1 MNNYP
6 SELLSVAAVAA
17 MLGIS
22 SQGVRRRI
30 ASGDLAAVKLGGSNS
45 ALRVARVELD
55 HYIRTHQVV
64 PR

>member
-22 SQGVRRRI
+22 SEGVRRRI
-30 ASGDLAAVKLGGSNS
+30 ASGALQGVKLGESNS
-45 ALRVARVELD
+45 ALRVRRSELER
-55 HYIRTHQVV
+55 YIDEHVV
-64 PR
+64 NS